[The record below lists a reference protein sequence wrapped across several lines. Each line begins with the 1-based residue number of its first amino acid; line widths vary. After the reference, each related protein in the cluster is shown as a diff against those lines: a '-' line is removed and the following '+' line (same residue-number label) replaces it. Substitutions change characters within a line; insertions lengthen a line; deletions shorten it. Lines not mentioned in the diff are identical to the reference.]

1 LTQISSELYSILL
14 VVCSTLSIIYG
25 DIVKHGISV
34 KGGRKPA
41 RIRKNSQAI
50 ARAAEKIRKKRF
62 YLKRLP
68 FSDVLP
74 GYIGFSVDELA
85 KLTSMAPE
93 EQKWRNS
100 FFDSLIHDG
109 LLNELKKLSTEELRR
124 FVFMQKEEEG
134 QWRDKLT
141 QRKASREPQPETHI
155 EPESWPDRLKSSDHQ
170 FIKKVSLQVP
180 MHPQMREQVTA
191 LAASYGLGSGEFV
204 EEIVAEKIAQSA
216 DRVKKG
222 RELMAKEE
230 FKRPYRAKLHVLR
243 REIEELRQ
251 EKSNQRS

>member
-1 LTQISSELYSILL
+1 M
-14 VVCSTLSIIYG
+14 
-25 DIVKHGISV
+25 KHGISV

-50 ARAAEKIRKKRF
+50 ARAAEKIREKRF

-141 QRKASREPQPETHI
+141 QRKASHEPQTETHI
-155 EPESWPDRLKSSDHQ
+155 KPESWPERLKSSAHY
-170 FIKKVSLQVP
+170 FEKKVSLQVP
-180 MHPQMREQVTA
+180 MHPEMREQVAA
-191 LAASYGLGSGEFV
+191 LATSYGLGSGEFV
-204 EEIVAEKIAQSA
+204 EKMLAEQLAHDSK
-216 DRVKKG
+216 RVGEG
-222 RELMAKEE
+222 RELIAQNQ
-230 FKRPYRAKLHVLR
+230 FKRPYRAKVQALR
-243 REIEELRQ
+243 KEIEELRR
-251 EKSNQRS
+251 EKSPQRD